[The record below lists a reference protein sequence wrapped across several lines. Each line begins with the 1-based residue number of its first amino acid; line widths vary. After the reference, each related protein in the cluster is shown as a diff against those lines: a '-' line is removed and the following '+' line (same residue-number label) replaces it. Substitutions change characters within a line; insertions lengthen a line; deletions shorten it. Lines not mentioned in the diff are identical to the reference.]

1 MKPAE
6 VKVGASFRENWRATD
21 QRLSFLISSA
31 KPAKPQSARTH
42 SARLISL

>member
-31 KPAKPQSARTH
+31 KPQSARTH